1 MFVTAYAVVSIMI
14 TLYTCKASVQSLIL
28 LDTVYKVWLDD
39 FGQIYQLR
47 EIYLSIYLPMSKFA
61 NNAG

>member
-14 TLYTCKASVQSLIL
+14 TLYTVASVQSMIL
-28 LDTVYKVWLDD
+28 LDKVYKVWLDD
-39 FGQIYQLR
+39 FGRIYQLR
-47 EIYLSIYLPMSKFA
+47 EIYSSIYLPMSKFA

>member
-14 TLYTCKASVQSLIL
+14 TLYTYKASVQSMIL
-28 LDTVYKVWLDD
+28 LDKVYKVWLDD
-39 FGQIYQLR
+39 FGRIYQLR
-47 EIYLSIYLPMSKFA
+47 EIYSSIYLPMSKFA

>member
-1 MFVTAYAVVSIMI
+1 MFVTAYAVISIMI
-14 TLYTCKASVQSLIL
+14 TLYTCKASVQSMLL

-39 FGQIYQLR
+39 FGRIYQLR